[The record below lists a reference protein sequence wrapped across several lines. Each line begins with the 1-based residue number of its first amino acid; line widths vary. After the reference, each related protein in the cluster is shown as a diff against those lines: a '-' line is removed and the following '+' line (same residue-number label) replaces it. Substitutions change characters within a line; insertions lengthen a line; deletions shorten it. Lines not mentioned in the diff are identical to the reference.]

1 MAIKEVTI
9 EGQKFFEVYIDM
21 RSKVKKGAR
30 AQKRVYRI
38 KSLREAQAIEKQTII
53 DCTKD
58 LTKQENVSMTWGEL
72 LDLYEITLRSGTAT
86 HAKMQANILREQVA
100 FLRRWTHEWYDRD
113 CRELTPGDVR
123 RVMNNLEAENYA
135 KTRLRTMKT
144 AINGV
149 FRFGIDEGHL
159 NGVHAS
165 PAQTIQLPKYVDDK
179 PPQILGMAEIQ
190 RLLESAR
197 ADDHPWYPV
206 WFMALNTGMRSGEL
220 FAVEWSDVDWEKKL
234 VTVSKSY
241 NPRMKKVKSTKA
253 GYWRKVPINS
263 ELEAMLKE
271 LRAKTPMHQQE
282 VLPRLSRWANGE
294 AAKFLRDYCIL
305 IGITSV
311 NFHALRACFATHL
324 LNAGVSSPVVKKICG
339 WTEEK
344 VMNRY
349 IRLAGLDVAGATETL
364 GFKIPG
370 YDGAARKVA
379 KVVNL
384 HDAKVFRN
392 AMLTSKVGGSPNDD
406 ASGTEES

>member
-21 RSKVKKGAR
+21 RIKVKKGAR
-30 AQKRVYRI
+30 SQKRVPRI
-38 KSLREAQAIEKQTII
+38 KSLREAQTIEKQTLVE
-53 DCTKD
+53 CTKD
-58 LTKQENVSMTWGEL
+58 LTRQENVGSTWGEL
-72 LDLYEITLRSGTAT
+72 LDLYEITMRSGTAT
-86 HAKMQANILREQVA
+86 HAQMQSNVLREQVA
-100 FLRRWTHEWYDRD
+100 FLRRWTFEWYDRD

-123 RVMNNLEAENYA
+123 RVMNNLEAESLA
-135 KTRLRTMKT
+135 KTRLRGLKS

-165 PAQTIQLPKYVDDK
+165 PAHSIQLPKYVDDK
-179 PPQILGMAEIQ
+179 PPQILGMGEIQ

-197 ADDHPWYPV
+197 VDEHPWYPV

-220 FAVEWSDVDWEKKL
+220 YAVEWSDVDWEKKL

-241 NPRMKKVKSTKA
+241 NARMKKVKCTKA
-253 GYWRKVPINS
+253 GYWRKVPMNS
-263 ELEAMLKE
+263 ELESVLKE
-271 LRAKTPMHQQE
+271 LRLRTPMHQQE
-282 VLPRLSRWANGE
+282 VLPRLSRWGNGE

-324 LNAGVSSPVVKKICG
+324 LNAGISSPVVKKICG

-344 VMNRY
+344 VMTRY

-364 GFKIPG
+364 GFKIPS
-370 YDGAARKVA
+370 YDGASRKVA

-384 HDAKVFRN
+384 HDAKVFRQGL
-392 AMLTSKVGGSPNDD
+392 LTSKLKDD